1 MSNQEQFWQDLRSG
15 KFVSMVKESSKGHR
29 LSNAREVYNVLK
41 PIYARHPD
49 VEAMYCIFMD
59 AKNQVLGI
67 EKMFSGSI
75 TSAPIY
81 PREIVKQVLSLGAS
95 ALIMA
100 HNHPSGCVVASADD
114 RAITVKVYVALN
126 SIDTALHDHLII
138 GDGFFSMAD
147 AGWLKTIADR
157 YKTWLQG

>member
-15 KFVSMVKESSKGHR
+15 KFVSMVKESARGRK
-29 LSNAREVYNVLK
+29 LSNATEVYNILK

-49 VEAMYCIFMD
+49 VESMYCIFLD

-67 EKMFSGSI
+67 DKMFSGSI

-81 PREIVKQVLSLGAS
+81 PREIIKKVLSTGATS
-95 ALIMA
+95 LVMA

-114 RAITVKVYVALN
+114 RAITVKVYVALA
-126 SIDTALHDHLII
+126 SIDTALHDHLVI
-138 GDGFFSMAD
+138 GNGFFSMAD
-147 AGWLKTIADR
+147 AGWLRTIADQHR
-157 YKTWLQG
+157 SWMQS